1 MRSFKY
7 IIIPDDCKIIELIP
21 PNYRRDDT
29 LDILLSVLLTASK
42 CKNFD
47 TYISLAIN
55 WIEALDGDPI
65 DIDKVNQYKKLFR
78 KLIIKWKQMLSNRYI
93 EIPSHYLLDY
103 QYRQK
108 DGSFVFKTQEIQT
121 WSTGKNKSGESS
133 CKKC

>member
-29 LDILLSVLLTASK
+29 LDILLSVLLTASR

-47 TYISLAIN
+47 TYISLAIS

-108 DGSFVFKTQEIQT
+108 DGSFVFKTWEIQT
-121 WSTGKNKSGESS
+121 WSTGKNKSDESS
-133 CKKC
+133 CRKC